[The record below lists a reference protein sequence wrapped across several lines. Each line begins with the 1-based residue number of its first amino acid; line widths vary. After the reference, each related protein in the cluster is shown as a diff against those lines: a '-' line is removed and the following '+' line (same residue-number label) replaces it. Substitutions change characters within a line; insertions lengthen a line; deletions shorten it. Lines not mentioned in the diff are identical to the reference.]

1 MTTGLLDFFILE
13 GSEHVEQLDALV
25 ARAQGAAPD
34 ADAFATHARALR
46 GSATM
51 AKVMGVA
58 RVASGLE
65 RIARALR
72 DGRFA
77 WSTGANAAIV
87 AAIDDLKI
95 LLHGVRTWGPAE
107 DQRAAARTAE
117 LELLAP
123 TVESRTAPS
132 GAAVGDAFLASQTA
146 DVAEALALLAQ
157 SGARGTAATA
167 AVDRVRALRGV
178 AALNDQPPLAEVA
191 AAADDV
197 VKSLELSAAAP
208 SDLQRNLLQAAA
220 AVLREGAQALGSSQ
234 RPDPNSAAVMALSAA
249 AQALTAG
256 SADADRV
263 VPIASLF
270 ASDGGPHLVHA
281 AANPPTT
288 PGQRFR
294 IEVVSHAE
302 HLRRLIG
309 DARRAAD
316 AAATQRLGH
325 ELRVAVRALARA
337 AESFDEQ
344 TVAMTLQALIE
355 GASLLDRRA
364 LAALE
369 GATDLL
375 TAPGDEPL
383 APRFEALLAPV
394 VAPVVTRAVTPAA
407 TPVATPVAA
416 PAGAEH
422 DAPSG
427 AALSTL
433 LGAGIA
439 GLDQLNDEPLSQP
452 VPIDEDDGVIPIQDL
467 LYRGKAALR
476 RAIEIGDA
484 TKRLGTAPTADTLAE
499 LFDLLALAAAD

>member
-13 GSEHVEQLDALV
+13 GSEHVEQLDALIV
-25 ARAQGAAPD
+25 RAQGGAPD
-34 ADAFATHARALR
+34 AGAFATHARALR

-51 AKVMGVA
+51 AKVMGIA
-58 RVASGLE
+58 NVASGLE

-72 DGRFA
+72 DRRFA
-77 WSTGANAAIV
+77 WSTGTNAAVV

-95 LLHGVRTWGPAE
+95 LLHGVRTWGQAE

-117 LELLAP
+117 LEALAP
-123 TVESRTAPS
+123 TQDSRAATAATA
-132 GAAVGDAFLASQTA
+132 GGHAFLATQTS
-146 DVAEALALLAQ
+146 DVADALALLAQ
-157 SGARGTAATA
+157 SGARGAAATA

-178 AALNDQPPLAEVA
+178 AALNDLPPLAEVV

-197 VKSLELSAAAP
+197 VKSLELSAATP
-208 SDLQRNLLQAAA
+208 GDLQRDLLEAAA
-220 AVLREGAQALGSSQ
+220 SVLREGAQALRAAQ

-256 SADADRV
+256 AADADRV

-270 ASDGGPHLVHA
+270 ANDAGPHIVHA

-288 PGQRFR
+288 PGERFR

-309 DARRAAD
+309 DARHAAD
-316 AAATQRLGH
+316 AAAIRRLGH
-325 ELRVAVRALARA
+325 ELRIAVRALARA

-355 GASLLDRRA
+355 GASLLDARA

-369 GATDLL
+369 RATALL
-375 TAPGDEPL
+375 TAPGEEPL
-383 APRFEALLAPV
+383 APRFAALLGPQATPD
-394 VAPVVTRAVTPAA
+394 ATPDATRAATPDATPAA
-407 TPVATPVAA
+407 PVAA
-416 PAGAEH
+416 ER

-427 AALSTL
+427 AALASL

-439 GLDQLNDEPLSQP
+439 GLARLDDEPLSQP
-452 VPIDEDDGVIPIQDL
+452 VPIDEDDGVVPIQDL

-476 RAIEIGDA
+476 RAIEIGDTA
-484 TKRLGTAPTADTLAE
+484 KRLGTTPTADTLAE
-499 LFDLLALAAAD
+499 LFDLLELAAAD